1 MINWKKAVW
10 DVRGMTT
17 YNIEYEKICKPLEI
31 GLILIPGFWS
41 VYDSSRICKNL
52 RGNMN
57 VISNKENND
66 EIAEMMKNSE
76 MCSIGENGLGGI
88 WTGWWDE
95 ITRGQMDICSLLRTI
110 KKRTTLLDVEGRE
123 YT

>member
-1 MINWKKAVW
+1 MIDWKKAVW

-17 YNIEYEKICKPLEI
+17 YNIDYEKICKPLEI

-57 VISNKENND
+57 VISNKKNND
-66 EIAEMMKNSE
+66 EIADLMKKE
-76 MCSIGENGLGGI
+76 
-88 WTGWWDE
+88 
-95 ITRGQMDICSLLRTI
+95 
-110 KKRTTLLDVEGRE
+110 
-123 YT
+123 